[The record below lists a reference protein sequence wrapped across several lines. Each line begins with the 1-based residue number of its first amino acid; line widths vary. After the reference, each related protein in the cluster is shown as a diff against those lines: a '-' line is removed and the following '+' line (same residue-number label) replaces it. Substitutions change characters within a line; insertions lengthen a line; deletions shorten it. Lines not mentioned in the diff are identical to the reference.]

1 MNEAF
6 GSFVRRRREELAR
19 TRDGYSVRGMAKMLD
34 IQPSYISKIE
44 RNEVKP
50 PSEETIIRLA
60 KVLDLDPNMLLALAG
75 KVSAELRSI
84 IVKRPALFAEL
95 IRQMKEQPDEAILR
109 VVREVRDGKW

>member
-6 GSFVRRRREELAR
+6 GSFVRRRREELAKKHH
-19 TRDGYSVRGMAKMLD
+19 GYSVRGVAKMLE

-50 PSEETIIRLA
+50 PSEETIIKMA
-60 KVLDLDPNMLLALAG
+60 KVLELDPDILLALAG
-75 KVSAELRSI
+75 RVSLELRSI
-84 IVKRPALFAEL
+84 IMKRPELFADL
-95 IRQMKEQPDEAILR
+95 IRQMKDLPDEAILR